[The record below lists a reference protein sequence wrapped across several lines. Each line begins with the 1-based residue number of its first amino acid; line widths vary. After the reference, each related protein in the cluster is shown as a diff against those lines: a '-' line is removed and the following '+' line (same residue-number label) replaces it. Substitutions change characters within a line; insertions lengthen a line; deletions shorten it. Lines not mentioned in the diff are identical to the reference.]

1 MHRPGS
7 LAERGLIESIQVEFS
22 TRWAPYLKIMARPG
36 RARIAADHDG
46 RTSRR
51 KQLNKRIARNLFVTV
66 VTAVLV
72 ACVTINVYFPEAAAE
87 RAADRFIQDVIG
99 PETSADGA
107 SGDGV
112 SHNNGRPG
120 LNPLFALIGMFIPS
134 AHAQSVDI
142 DIESPQINAIKQRM
156 TERQREHLAAWLDAG
171 AIGLDN
177 SGLIEVRDRSAV
189 SLSERREME
198 QVVAEENADRR
209 AVYREIAVA
218 NGHPEWEERIR
229 ETFAERWV
237 ANARA
242 GWYYQDESGNWLR
255 K

>member
-1 MHRPGS
+1 MEKRN
-7 LAERGLIESIQVEFS
+7 
-22 TRWAPYLKIMARPG
+22 
-36 RARIAADHDG
+36 
-46 RTSRR
+46 
-51 KQLNKRIARNLFVTV
+51 LNKRTARNALLLG

-99 PETSADGA
+99 PEEGADEV
-107 SGDGV
+107 SGLEGESRFD
-112 SHNNGRPG
+112 
-120 LNPLFALIGMFIPS
+120 PLAMLAGILIPS

-156 TERQREHLAAWLDAG
+156 VQRQREHLAGWLDAG

-177 SGLIEVRDRSAV
+177 SGLIAIRDRSAV
-189 SLSERREME
+189 PLAERRRLE
-198 QVVAEENADRR
+198 QVVSEENADRR

-218 NGHPEWEERIR
+218 NGHPEWEGQIR
-229 ETFAERWV
+229 ETFAQRWI
-237 ANARA
+237 ANART
-242 GWYYQDESGNWLR
+242 GWYYQDDSGAWQR

>member
-1 MHRPGS
+1 MNRMSTVSAPG
-7 LAERGLIESIQVEFS
+7 RTGGRLIESCSDRVNRS
-22 TRWAPYLKIMARPG
+22 
-36 RARIAADHDG
+36 DG
-46 RTSRR
+46 MLDAVANGENHVT
-51 KQLNKRIARNLFVTV
+51 KRIVRNVFVAV

-99 PETSADGA
+99 PESETEEAFLAPAGHARDRRIAGHGFDPIA
-107 SGDGV
+107 AMVDI
-112 SHNNGRPG
+112 
-120 LNPLFALIGMFIPS
+120 LIPS
-134 AHAQSVDI
+134 AHAQSVNVDV
-142 DIESPQINAIKQRM
+142 ESPQINAIKQRM
-156 TERQREHLAAWLDAG
+156 VERQRQHLGAWLDAG

-177 SGLIEVRDRSAV
+177 TGLVEIRDRSAV
-189 SLSERREME
+189 SLSERRQME
-198 QVVAEENADRR
+198 QIVAEENADRR

-229 ETFAERWV
+229 ETFAERWI

-242 GWYYQDESGNWLR
+242 GWYYQDESGNWQR

>member
-1 MHRPGS
+1 
-7 LAERGLIESIQVEFS
+7 LI
-22 TRWAPYLKIMARPG
+22 
-36 RARIAADHDG
+36 
-46 RTSRR
+46 
-51 KQLNKRIARNLFVTV
+51 KRIARNLFVAV

-99 PETSADGA
+99 PQSETEGA
-107 SGDGV
+107 FLERSTDPGV
-112 SHNNGRPG
+112 PGRSF
-120 LNPLFALIGMFIPS
+120 NPLAFMAGILVPS
-134 AHAQSVDI
+134 AHAQSSQQSVNI

-156 TERQREHLAAWLDAG
+156 TERQREHLATWFEAG

-177 SGLIEVRDRSAV
+177 TGLVEIRDRGAV
-189 SLSERREME
+189 PLSERRRME

-218 NGHPEWEERIR
+218 NGHPEWEQRIR

-237 ANARA
+237 ANARP
-242 GWYYQDESGNWLR
+242 GWYYQDESGTWQR

>member
-1 MHRPGS
+1 M
-7 LAERGLIESIQVEFS
+7 
-22 TRWAPYLKIMARPG
+22 
-36 RARIAADHDG
+36 
-46 RTSRR
+46 
-51 KQLNKRIARNLFVTV
+51 NKRIARNTLLPGLV
-66 VTAVLV
+66 VALV

-99 PETSADGA
+99 PEEDGDEVSATQRR
-107 SGDGV
+107 SGF
-112 SHNNGRPG
+112 
-120 LNPLFALIGMFIPS
+120 NPLAALVDVLVPS
-134 AHAQSVDI
+134 AHAQAVDI

-156 TERQREHLAAWLDAG
+156 VQRQREHLAGWLDAG

-177 SGLIEVRDRSAV
+177 TGLIEIRERGAV
-189 SLSERREME
+189 SLAERRRLE

-218 NGHPEWEERIR
+218 NGHPEWEEQIR
-229 ETFAERWV
+229 ETFAKRWI

-242 GWYYQDESGNWLR
+242 GWYYQDDAGNWQR

>member
-1 MHRPGS
+1 M
-7 LAERGLIESIQVEFS
+7 LN
-22 TRWAPYLKIMARPG
+22 
-36 RARIAADHDG
+36 AAHHG
-46 RTSRR
+46 EKHVT
-51 KQLNKRIARNLFVTV
+51 KRIVRNVFVTV

-99 PETSADGA
+99 PESETEGAFLSPADHAPARRTARRGFDPIA
-107 SGDGV
+107 VLAGILV
-112 SHNNGRPG
+112 
-120 LNPLFALIGMFIPS
+120 PS
-134 AHAQSVDI
+134 AHAQSVNI
-142 DIESPQINAIKQRM
+142 DVESPQINAIKQRM
-156 TERQREHLAAWLDAG
+156 VERQRQHLAAWLDAG

-177 SGLIEVRDRSAV
+177 TGLVEIRDRSAV
-189 SLSERREME
+189 SLSDRRQME
-198 QVVAEENADRR
+198 QIVAEENADRR

-229 ETFAERWV
+229 ETFADRWI

-242 GWYYQDESGNWLR
+242 GWYYQDESGSWQR

>member
-1 MHRPGS
+1 M
-7 LAERGLIESIQVEFS
+7 EK
-22 TRWAPYLKIMARPG
+22 TN
-36 RARIAADHDG
+36 
-46 RTSRR
+46 
-51 KQLNKRIARNLFVTV
+51 LNKRIARNGLLFGGLT
-66 VTAVLV
+66 VLV

-99 PETSADGA
+99 PEEGADEVSGA
-107 SGDGV
+107 ALGSGF
-112 SHNNGRPG
+112 
-120 LNPLFALIGMFIPS
+120 NPLAALAGILIPS

-156 TERQREHLAAWLDAG
+156 VQRQREHLADWLDAG

-177 SGLIEVRDRSAV
+177 TGLIAIRDRSAV
-189 SLSERREME
+189 SLAERRQLE

-237 ANARA
+237 ANARD
-242 GWYYQDESGNWLR
+242 GWYYQDDSGNWQR

>member
-1 MHRPGS
+1 MTEKRN
-7 LAERGLIESIQVEFS
+7 
-22 TRWAPYLKIMARPG
+22 
-36 RARIAADHDG
+36 
-46 RTSRR
+46 
-51 KQLNKRIARNLFVTV
+51 LNKRIARNGLLIG

-99 PETSADGA
+99 PEESADEVSGA
-107 SGDGV
+107 VHEPRFDLLG
-112 SHNNGRPG
+112 
-120 LNPLFALIGMFIPS
+120 ALAGILIPS

-142 DIESPQINAIKQRM
+142 DIESSQIDAIKQRM
-156 TERQREHLAAWLDAG
+156 KQRQREHLADWLDAG

-177 SGLIEVRDRSAV
+177 SGLIAIRDRSAV
-189 SLSERREME
+189 SLAERRQLE

-209 AVYREIAVA
+209 AVYREIALA
-218 NGHPEWEERIR
+218 NGHPEWEEQIR

-237 ANARA
+237 ANARS
-242 GWYYQDESGNWLR
+242 GWYYQDDSGNWQR